1 MRKLSEY
8 ENHVVECRQ
17 MAAKIGNPVHK
28 KQLEQMADTW
38 AMLADERR
46 KHLLKQANRQQADLT
61 RMAEKG
67 AGSSG
72 A

>member
-17 MAAKIGNPVHK
+17 MAAKTRDPVHK

>member
-8 ENHVVECRQ
+8 ENHVAECRQ
-17 MAAKIGNPVHK
+17 LAARTCDLTHK

-46 KHLLKQANRQQADLT
+46 KQLLKQANGQQADPT
-61 RMAEKG
+61 QMAEKD
-67 AGSSG
+67 
-72 A
+72 

>member
-8 ENHVVECRQ
+8 ENHVAECRQ
-17 MAAKIGNPVHK
+17 MAAKTRDPVHK

-46 KHLLKQANRQQADLT
+46 KHLLKQANGQADLT

-67 AGSSG
+67 AGPSG